1 MKTRAD
7 AKAESIRRMLNP
19 RSIAV
24 VGATERMQYGGRFL
38 KSALGAGERVS
49 VYPVNPRYDELL
61 GVKCYPSLREVP
73 EPPDLVGIIVP
84 YDRVIGVLE
93 ECVEVGA
100 RSAIII
106 SAGFAERGD
115 EGRSDL
121 QAQISA
127 IAESSGV
134 RVCGPNCLGL
144 ANVKDDIWASS
155 SSLDEIGATG
165 PVALIS
171 QSGASAFGPFLARA
185 GDAGVGYSYIISTGN
200 EADLDTADF
209 IQFLADDADTRVIV
223 CSIEGIKEG
232 RKFLEAARLAGQR
245 GKPIVVMKT
254 GRSEAG
260 ARAALTH
267 TAALTGSDTVHDAA
281 FAQHGVI
288 RVEDYDE
295 LLETA
300 QLLAHSPSPDPEGV
314 GVISHSGG
322 ISSLIADKCGQ
333 MGLELPPLTKEAHAE
348 IDEVL
353 QGFGWVANPADVTGN
368 AFRDSFHRIL
378 QAMIGEPGV
387 GTLVVASSGGD
398 SQADQVIRV
407 RDDSGK
413 AVAFLWTGSQFETDG
428 LAKLKRAGVPVF
440 YQPDGLAR
448 ALKRRL
454 DYQRWRDRHE
464 GAPSGIIESSSP
476 VDRDAVDRLLRSDHG
491 TLTEHEAKELLSL
504 YAIPVTLERRATT
517 AEEAAAAAAEIGYP
531 VVVKVETPDIL
542 HKTEADIVRTG
553 IGSEQELRRAY
564 HEVMSNAAQHEPAAR
579 IHGVLLQ
586 EMVVEGVETI
596 VGVSRDP
603 TFGPVLLFGMGGVQA
618 ELYGDVSMRVCPI
631 DGNDA
636 RDMIGEVK
644 GARLLEG
651 YRGSPAADVDALVD
665 VLLKTSALT
674 IDLDEQVAQLDMNPL
689 AVLPR
694 GEGVKALDAL
704 VVLRG

>member
-61 GVKCYPSLREVP
+61 GVKCYPSLRDVP

-200 EADLDTADF
+200 EADLDAADF

-260 ARAALTH
+260 ARAALSH

-348 IDEVL
+348 INEVL

-368 AFRDSFHRIL
+368 AFRDSFYRIL
-378 QAMIGEPGV
+378 QAMIGEPEV

-398 SQADQVIRV
+398 GQADQVIGV

-428 LAKLKRAGVPVF
+428 LHRLKQASVPVF

-448 ALKRRL
+448 ALRRRL
-454 DYQRWRDRHE
+454 DYQRWRDRQAKAIS
-464 GAPSGIIESSSP
+464 GAVGSP
-476 VDRDAVDRLLRSDHG
+476 VDRQAVDGLLLSEHG
-491 TLTEHEAKELLSL
+491 TLTEHEAKRLLSL
-504 YAIPVTLERRATT
+504 YDIPVTLEHRATT

-531 VVVKVETPDIL
+531 VVIKVESPDIL
-542 HKTEADIVRTG
+542 HKTEADIVKTG

-564 HEVMSNAAQHEPAAR
+564 DEVMSNASLHQPDAR
-579 IHGVLLQ
+579 IHGVLVQ
-586 EMVVEGVETI
+586 EMVVGGIETI

-665 VLLKTSALT
+665 VLLKASTLAM
-674 IDLDEQVAQLDMNPL
+674 DLEEQVAQLDVNPL

-704 VVLRG
+704 AVLRA